1 MFPRNPYARIAGLF
15 PIVILVVSL
24 LLTNFDS
31 FRLNYTY
38 SPEILSNFSQDIE
51 ILQSSNLD
59 TRNMIVSKD
68 EENFYKILET
78 EDKVNLSQGIT
89 GDQVIVSNKAYKEI
103 DEIPENYKVIKILIS
118 SRDDD
123 ADRFYILK
131 RS

>member
-1 MFPRNPYARIAGLF
+1 
-15 PIVILVVSL
+15 
-24 LLTNFDS
+24 
-31 FRLNYTY
+31 
-38 SPEILSNFSQDIE
+38 
-51 ILQSSNLD
+51 
-59 TRNMIVSKD
+59 MIVSKD